1 MLTTMIAQLTI
12 GGRRVGKRSR
22 MGSTSEAYHARD
34 SIAADGL
41 DGCLRTRPALDD
53 VAMPNISLRLYDT
66 MTGKLVPLVPKRAGE
81 VRVYC
86 CGPTTYDISHVGHAR
101 AALMPDILVRHLRGQ
116 GMSVIY
122 TRNITDVDDKILARS
137 KENGE
142 MPMALSARMAEA
154 YKEDITAL
162 GCREP
167 DHTPRVSDHIA
178 EIIALIEALIKN
190 DSAYP
195 VDMPGGLRDVY
206 YAVRT
211 FREYGKLSH
220 RQLDDLV
227 SGARVEV
234 SDVKR
239 DPLDFALWKGAAED
253 AWGWD
258 SPWGRGRPGWHI
270 ECSAMSEKYLG
281 FGFDIHCGG
290 MDLIFPHHENEIAQS
305 EAAHPGEGNF
315 ANIWIHNGFVN
326 VDKEKMAKSLGNFVT
341 IRDVY
346 NRNDPEALRYFLLTV
361 HYRGPI
367 QFETE
372 KLDNGRV
379 VFPGILEA
387 ERRVDYLYQTIG
399 RLSSLA
405 ELAGGTDEA
414 NSAPAPTARVPK
426 EMAPVM
432 ELVSTARTRIDAALD
447 DDLNTPVALA
457 VVGEVARAGNEVVD
471 LAQKR
476 RKDPDVAKS
485 SPLIARM
492 LLKTLGSCV
501 EPLGILQ
508 TPLDEYRARTRTR
521 RLSLLG
527 KTAEDIDARI
537 EERQQARLAK
547 DFARA
552 DVVRKELESMGVEV
566 ADGATGTTW
575 RIGV

>member
-1 MLTTMIAQLTI
+1 
-12 GGRRVGKRSR
+12 
-22 MGSTSEAYHARD
+22 
-34 SIAADGL
+34 
-41 DGCLRTRPALDD
+41 
-53 VAMPNISLRLYDT
+53 MPHITLHLYDT
-66 MTGKLVPLVPKRAGE
+66 MTANLVPLVPKQPGK

-101 AALMPDILVRHLRGQ
+101 AALMPDVLVRHLRGQ
-116 GMSVIY
+116 GVDVLY
-122 TRNITDVDDKILARS
+122 TRNITDVDDKILARA

-142 MPMALSARMAEA
+142 TPTTLSARMADA
-154 YKEDITAL
+154 YKQDIEAL

-167 DHTPRVSDHIA
+167 DHSPRVSDHIP
-178 EIIALIEALIKN
+178 EIIKLIESLIEKGA
-190 DSAYP
+190 AYP
-195 VDMPGGLRDVY
+195 ADMPGGLKDVY
-206 YAVRT
+206 YAVRV
-211 FREYGKLSH
+211 FQEYGKLSH
-220 RQLDDLV
+220 RNLDDLV
-227 SGARVEV
+227 CGARVEV
-234 SDVKR
+234 SEVKR
-239 DPLDFALWKGAAED
+239 DPLDFALWKGASAD
-253 AWGWD
+253 SWGWD

-305 EAAHPGEGNF
+305 EAAHPGKGSF

-372 KLDNGRV
+372 KLESGRV
-379 VFPGILEA
+379 VFPGVLEA

-405 ELAGGTDEA
+405 ELAGGADE
-414 NSAPAPTARVPK
+414 SGSGPAPTTRIPK
-426 EMAPVM
+426 EMAPLM
-432 ELVSTARTRIDAALD
+432 ELASTARTRIDTALD

-457 VVGEVARAGNEVVD
+457 IVGEVARAGNEVVD
-471 LAQKR
+471 LAQRKR
-476 RKDPDVAKS
+476 NNPDVAKS
-485 SPLIARM
+485 APLVARM
-492 LLKTLGSCV
+492 LVRALWSCV

-508 TPLDEYRARTRTR
+508 TPLDEYRSRTRVR

-527 KTAEDIDARI
+527 KTAADIDAQV
-537 EERQQARLAK
+537 EERTQARQNK

-552 DVVRKELESMGVEV
+552 DVVRKELEGLGIEIC
-566 ADGATGTTW
+566 DGPTGTTW
-575 RIGV
+575 RIGA

>member
-1 MLTTMIAQLTI
+1 
-12 GGRRVGKRSR
+12 
-22 MGSTSEAYHARD
+22 
-34 SIAADGL
+34 
-41 DGCLRTRPALDD
+41 
-53 VAMPNISLRLYDT
+53 MPNITLRLYDT
-66 MTGKLVPLVPKRAGE
+66 MTGKLVPLIPKRTGE

-101 AALMPDILVRHLRGQ
+101 AALMPDVLVRHVRGFGLR
-116 GMSVIY
+116 VVY

-137 KENGE
+137 KENNE
-142 MPMALSARMAEA
+142 APTALSARMADA
-154 YKEDITAL
+154 YKQDIEAL

-167 DHTPRVSDHIA
+167 DHAPRVSDHIP
-178 EIIALIEALIKN
+178 EIIRLIEILIEKN
-190 DSAYP
+190 AAYA
-195 VDMPGGLRDVY
+195 VDMPGGLKDVY

-211 FREYGKLSH
+211 FGEYGKLSH
-220 RQLDDLV
+220 RNLDDLV

-234 SDVKR
+234 SDIKR
-239 DPLDFALWKGAAED
+239 DPLDFALWKGASAD
-253 AWGWD
+253 AWGWE

-305 EAAHPGEGNF
+305 EAAHPGEGDF
-315 ANIWIHNGFVN
+315 ATIWIHNGFVN

-372 KLDNGRV
+372 KLENGRV

-405 ELAGGTDEA
+405 ELAGGADE
-414 NSAPAPTARVPK
+414 SGAPAPTTRMPK
-426 EMAPVM
+426 EMGPLM
-432 ELVSTARTRIDAALD
+432 ELASTARQRVDTALD

-457 VVGEVARAGNEVVD
+457 VIGEVARGGNEVVD
-471 LAQKR
+471 LAQRR
-476 RKDPDVAKS
+476 RKDPEVAKS
-485 SPLIARM
+485 APLVAKM
-492 LLKTLGSCV
+492 LVRALWSCL
-501 EPLGILQ
+501 EPLGLLQ
-508 TPLDEYRARTRTR
+508 TPLDEYRSRTRAQ

-527 KTAEDIDARI
+527 KTAEDIDAQI
-537 EERQQARLAK
+537 EERQQARATK

-552 DVVRKELESMGVEV
+552 DVVRKELEALGIEV
-566 ADGATGTTW
+566 ADGPSGTTW
-575 RIGV
+575 RIKVWGEGH

>member
-1 MLTTMIAQLTI
+1 
-12 GGRRVGKRSR
+12 
-22 MGSTSEAYHARD
+22 
-34 SIAADGL
+34 
-41 DGCLRTRPALDD
+41 
-53 VAMPNISLRLYDT
+53 MPHITLRLYDT
-66 MTGKLVPLVPKRAGE
+66 MTGNLVPLVPNQPGK

-101 AALMPDILVRHLRGQ
+101 AALMPDVLVRHLRGQ
-116 GMSVIY
+116 GIDVVY
-122 TRNITDVDDKILARS
+122 TRNVTDVDDKILARA

-142 MPMALSARMAEA
+142 APTTLSARMAEA
-154 YKEDITAL
+154 YNKDIEAL

-167 DHTPRVSDHIA
+167 DHSPRVSEHIP
-178 EIIALIEALIKN
+178 EIIKLIESLIEKN
-190 DSAYP
+190 AAYP
-195 VDMPGGLRDVY
+195 TDMPTGLKDVY
-206 YAVRT
+206 YAVRA
-211 FREYGKLSH
+211 FQDYGKLSH
-220 RQLDDLV
+220 RNLDDLV

-234 SDVKR
+234 SEVKR
-239 DPLDFALWKGAAED
+239 DPLDFALWKGAPAD

-305 EAAHPGEGNF
+305 EAAHPGEGAF

-346 NRNDPEALRYFLLTV
+346 NRNDPEGLRYFLLTV

-372 KLDNGRV
+372 KLESGRV
-379 VFPGILEA
+379 VFPGVLEA

-399 RLSSLA
+399 RLTSLA
-405 ELAGGTDEA
+405 ELAGGGGADE
-414 NSAPAPTARVPK
+414 SGPGPAPTTRMPK
-426 EMAPVM
+426 EMAPLM
-432 ELVSTARTRIDAALD
+432 ELASMARSRVDTALD

-457 VVGEVARAGNEVVD
+457 IIGEVARSGNEVVD
-471 LAQKR
+471 LAQRKR
-476 RKDPDVAKS
+476 NNPDVAKS
-485 SPLIARM
+485 APIVARM
-492 LLKTLGSCV
+492 LVRALWSCV

-521 RLSLLG
+521 RLSLLD
-527 KTAEDIDARI
+527 KTAAEIDALV
-537 EERQQARLAK
+537 EERQQARQTK

-552 DVVRKELESMGVEV
+552 DVIRKELETLGIEI
-566 ADGATGTTW
+566 ADGPTGTTW
-575 RIGV
+575 RISA

>member
-1 MLTTMIAQLTI
+1 
-12 GGRRVGKRSR
+12 
-22 MGSTSEAYHARD
+22 
-34 SIAADGL
+34 
-41 DGCLRTRPALDD
+41 
-53 VAMPNISLRLYDT
+53 
-66 MTGKLVPLVPKRAGE
+66 
-81 VRVYC
+81 
-86 CGPTTYDISHVGHAR
+86 
-101 AALMPDILVRHLRGQ
+101 
-116 GMSVIY
+116 
-122 TRNITDVDDKILARS
+122 
-137 KENGE
+137 
-142 MPMALSARMAEA
+142 
-154 YKEDITAL
+154 
-162 GCREP
+162 
-167 DHTPRVSDHIA
+167 
-178 EIIALIEALIKN
+178 
-190 DSAYP
+190 
-195 VDMPGGLRDVY
+195 
-206 YAVRT
+206 
-211 FREYGKLSH
+211 
-220 RQLDDLV
+220 
-227 SGARVEV
+227 
-234 SDVKR
+234 
-239 DPLDFALWKGAAED
+239 
-253 AWGWD
+253 
-258 SPWGRGRPGWHI
+258 
-270 ECSAMSEKYLG
+270 MSEKYLG

-326 VDKEKMAKSLGNFVT
+326 VDKEKMAKSLGNF
-341 IRDVY
+341 
-346 NRNDPEALRYFLLTV
+346 LLTV

-399 RLSSLA
+399 RLSSLG

-426 EMAPVM
+426 ELAPVM

-492 LLKTLGSCV
+492 LLKTLWSCV

-521 RLSLLG
+521 RLALLG

-537 EERQQARLAK
+537 EERQQARVAK